1 MSYILVLT
9 IIKPAELCTF
19 SLLKLLKPIIFY
31 HLNFEDNSA
40 SWIVYLY
47 VVNKNT
53 VIFYVRILKII
64 YILLVFK

>member
-1 MSYILVLT
+1 MSYILVAA

-31 HLNFEDNSA
+31 HLSFEDNSA

-47 VVNKNT
+47 VVTKNT
-53 VIFYVRILKII
+53 VFFCQNIKDNLYII
-64 YILLVFK
+64 SI